1 MLVRSAAAGS
11 MGFVTVKE
19 WPLSSEQKW
28 LKIMTL
34 HSLFSPKSDF
44 DDWQP
49 FSEMANGRFISSWSC
64 TPFVFTSAVDCGTLT
79 NPANGRV
86 SYSGRTTFG
95 QTANY
100 SCNTGY
106 NLVGGSTRTC
116 QATGDWSDSA
126 HTCQGM
132 LLFKLESGNHST
144 KCCLKTQFMGLY
156 RKIITCPW
164 NTALIHGQCGYLQK
178 CVYTLTITAIA
189 SRPNTHAVVTIKH
202 FNLLSVKHYRIH

>member
-49 FSEMANGRFISSWSC
+49 FSEMANWACASLVGKKVVGPKPNQSDRLLWPINSIVVLNYHAC

-86 SYSGRTTFG
+86 SYTGRTTFG

-156 RKIITCPW
+156 RKIITCP
-164 NTALIHGQCGYLQK
+164 
-178 CVYTLTITAIA
+178 
-189 SRPNTHAVVTIKH
+189 
-202 FNLLSVKHYRIH
+202 

>member
-1 MLVRSAAAGS
+1 MVGPKPNQPDRLL
-11 MGFVTVKE
+11 
-19 WPLSSEQKW
+19 WPINSIVVLNY
-28 LKIMTL
+28 
-34 HSLFSPKSDF
+34 H
-44 DDWQP
+44 
-49 FSEMANGRFISSWSC
+49 AC

-86 SYSGRTTFG
+86 SYTGRTMFG

-156 RKIITCPW
+156 RKIITCPR

-178 CVYTLTITAIA
+178 CVYTLTITAIP